1 MKKGYLHA
9 ILSAFFF
16 GLAGVLVKLAL
27 KTGLES
33 IQLIILQYMVS
44 IPLLFIYIFIT
55 NKNKLKLTRRQL
67 LNLIILGVIGNAPMT
82 IFYYSAFE
90 RLPAPIVTIILYT
103 YPFLIFVL
111 NTLFFRRKIDKKIL
125 VLIIIG
131 FLGAVLTLNIIG
143 GNNTYSSKGMFYAL
157 VAAIFFAFMNMFSEK
172 KLGSID
178 AFVINTYSTFFS
190 LLVLVLYNYDHM
202 LFLTKTTLPI
212 VINVGILS
220 LFCEVLPL
228 TLLYSGIKKIG
239 GLKTSIIGNLEIP
252 TAIILSALV
261 LNEKLVIIQ
270 LVGVALIS
278 YTTYR
283 IKAS

>member
-33 IQLIILQYMVS
+33 IQLIVLQYMVS
-44 IPLLFIYIFIT
+44 VPLLFLYIFIT
-55 NKNKLKLTRRQL
+55 DKNKLKLTKIEFLDL
-67 LNLIILGVIGNAPMT
+67 LILGVVGNAPMT
-82 IFYYSAFE
+82 IFYYNAFAN
-90 RLPAPIVTIILYT
+90 LPAPIVTIMLYT
-103 YPFLIFVL
+103 YPFIIFTY

-125 VLIIIG
+125 LLICIG
-131 FLGAVLTLNIIG
+131 FLGAILTLNIIG
-143 GNNTYSSKGMFYAL
+143 GNNIYSGLGMLYAFM
-157 VAAIFFAFMNMFSEK
+157 AAIFFAFMNMFSEK
-172 KLGSID
+172 KLRRID

-190 LLVLVLYNYDHM
+190 LLTLLLYNYAHM
-202 LFLTKTTLPI
+202 GFLSQVTLPI
-212 VINVGILS
+212 VLNVGILS

-239 GLKTSIIGNLEIP
+239 GLKTSMIGNLEIP

-261 LNEKLVIIQ
+261 LNERLIGIQFIGVLLII
-270 LVGVALIS
+270 
-278 YTTYR
+278 YTTYK
-283 IKAS
+283 IKKC